1 MKYVLI
7 SLLLINLGY
16 LGLRLIVPPTNKAQT
31 ITTRTN
37 PAVNTIM
44 LLEEA
49 VSSGDREADMSA
61 VVSNPVRMVEGATD
75 TCLVL
80 GPFDDVFSGQNAL
93 EQLAA
98 LGQALEL
105 KAVDTETG
113 QQDHRVLIPP
123 ATSAEEAFRKLREL
137 QASKIDSYV
146 ITQGPQAMGISLGVF
161 STVEA
166 AEGLKSRLQGKGYD
180 SEIIKIQRLSRTYW
194 VFPRDN
200 SIIEAQNWLADRPE
214 LELKPMS
221 CTDP

>member
-16 LGLRLIVPPTNKAQT
+16 LGFRMIVPAAGKTQ
-31 ITTRTN
+31 
-37 PAVNTIM
+37 PAVTIAEPVVDTIK
-44 LLEEA
+44 LLEES
-49 VSSGDREADMSA
+49 VSSDGREADMSA
-61 VVSNPVRMVEGATD
+61 VVGNPVRAVEGAPE
-75 TCLVL
+75 TCLAL
-80 GPFDDVFSGQNAL
+80 GPFNDVFGGQNAL

-98 LGQALEL
+98 LDQALEL

-161 STVEA
+161 STLDA
-166 AEGLKSRLQGKGYD
+166 AEGLQSRLEGMGYD
-180 SEIIKIQRLSRTYW
+180 SEIIKIQRLSRAYW
-194 VFPRDN
+194 VFPRDK
-200 SIIEAQNWLADRPE
+200 SVVEAENWLADRPE

-221 CTDP
+221 CTEP